1 MKYTI
6 RNFRNLI
13 EIHFY
18 DIYVHQLKLLY
29 LHTLEQNLHIA
40 VMHQKDYD
48 ANNKGYESC

>member
-1 MKYTI
+1 MKYKI